1 MFVPSSSFVSCR
13 LLGWHFEY
21 GRGLTGIKCRKS
33 CASTSPAR
41 RQLHAEARRIHE
53 HHLPVFPREES
64 PWWLAFPPPR
74 DKVID
79 RKRSI
84 GRCKCRAFGYA
95 LLFSQSFFNLPASR
109 L

>member
-74 DKVID
+74 GTMTD

-84 GRCKCRAFGYA
+84 GSRKCRAIGTRSIFRNHV
-95 LLFSQSFFNLPASR
+95 SNCR